1 MKRKVTIVDIANRL
15 GITPSAVSKAFSDH
29 PRISGATKKNV
40 QAAALEL
47 GYQRNTLATGLRNGK
62 SGLIGV
68 LVPGIHYS
76 FFAAAI
82 KGAEEILSDQGYGVI
97 IAQSRDGFE
106 FEKRQLEGFVK
117 AQVEGI
123 IASLA
128 AETKEYDHYKALVG
142 NTPLVL
148 FDRTFEDDRIST
160 VTIDDFSGAVKAV
173 DHLVEMGYRKIAH
186 IAGYQHVQPF
196 GKRIDGY
203 EFALSKHGLR
213 FRKDYIF
220 QCAPNKDEGAK
231 VANLLL
237 DMDEPPDAIF
247 AASDYLALGAIRAIR
262 DRGLVVPDQIGIVGF
277 SNEEFS
283 SQVSPAIT
291 TIDQFSESLGS
302 VAATSLIDQLKVKTA
317 GGEFVARRHIL
328 SPKLI
333 VRNSSQKNVVE
344 IHQSTIL

>member
-1 MKRKVTIVDIANRL
+1 MKRKITIVDIANKL

-29 PRISGATKKNV
+29 PRISVATKKNV
-40 QAAALEL
+40 LEAAKVL
-47 GYQRNTLATGLRNGK
+47 GYQRNAMATGLRNGK

-82 KGAEEILSDQGYGVI
+82 KGAEEILSDHGYGVI

-128 AETKEYDHYKALVG
+128 AETKEYDHYKALVRD
-142 NTPLVL
+142 TPLVL
-148 FDRTFEDDRIST
+148 FDRTFDDDRIST

-203 EFALSKHGLR
+203 KFALSKHGLSVR
-213 FRKDYIF
+213 EDYIF
-220 QCAPNKDEGAK
+220 QCAPNKDEGAE
-231 VANLLL
+231 VTRVLLG
-237 DMDEPPDAIF
+237 MTEPPDAIF
-247 AASDYLALGAIRAIR
+247 AASDYLALGAIRAIKE
-262 DRGLVVPDQIGIVGF
+262 RGLHIPDQIGIVGF

-283 SQVSPAIT
+283 SQVSPSIT

-302 VAATSLIDQLKVKTA
+302 VAATSLIDQLKVNAT
-317 GGEFVARRHIL
+317 GQVFVARRDIL

-333 VRNSSQKNVVE
+333 VRSSSHKNVSE
-344 IHQSTIL
+344 IIPNTIL

>member
-1 MKRKVTIVDIANRL
+1 MKKVTIVDIAVKL

-29 PRISGATKKNV
+29 PRISVATKKNV
-40 QAAALEL
+40 QAAAREL
-47 GYQRNTLATGLRNGK
+47 GYQRNALATGLRNGK

-82 KGAEEILSDQGYGVI
+82 KGAEEILSDQGYSVI

-128 AETKEYDHYKALVG
+128 TETKEYDHYKALVG

-148 FDRTFEDDRIST
+148 FDRTFEDERIST

-196 GKRIDGY
+196 GKRIEGY
-203 EFALSKHGLR
+203 EFALTKHGLR
-213 FRKDYIF
+213 VREDYIF
-220 QCAPNKDEGAK
+220 QCAPNKGEGAK
-231 VANLLL
+231 VANALL
-237 DMDEPPDAIF
+237 DMAEPPDAIF
-247 AASDYLALGAIRAIR
+247 AASDYLALGAIRAIKE
-262 DRGLVVPDQIGIVGF
+262 RGLEVPKHIGIVGF

-283 SQVSPAIT
+283 SQVSPSIT

-302 VAATSLIDQLKVKTA
+302 VAAKSLIDQLKVTLT
-317 GGEFVARRHIL
+317 GGVFVARRDIL

-333 VRNSSQKNVVE
+333 IRSSSQKNVSEVFE
-344 IHQSTIL
+344 NTIL